1 MSISRIDLH
10 SHRNESCVTG
20 CNKELRKKVS
30 ENDLCSLT
38 NSVVDSL
45 SVRCVGEWAEQKI
58 YLLYQYFGIFAQGMK
73 NKWAE
78 INYIEICS
86 GPGRCVN
93 RNGGIEI
100 DGTAL
105 CIMNHAA
112 FKFIHKALFFDY
124 SPQVVAVLN
133 KRIES
138 LGLTNA
144 TAIKADYNQA
154 DSLCSVL
161 AHECSKDRS
170 LNLILLDPTDCSVPF
185 NLIQQIKTTLKNV
198 DFIIN
203 VATGTDFNRNIPMAF
218 NDTRRAAKYQRFLGD
233 SSFFSKIENINLYK
247 QKNYNQLRNNFREAY
262 QESMKKIGY
271 EYFRVTRIE
280 HYYDILFAA
289 GHTKAIEFWD
299 SAQAIKF
306 DGQRSL
312 F

>member
-1 MSISRIDLH
+1 MTISRIDLH
-10 SHRNESCVTG
+10 SRRNNSCETG
-20 CNKELRKKVS
+20 CNKELRKKKA
-30 ENDLCSLT
+30 ENDLCKVVS
-38 NSVVDSL
+38 SVVDSL
-45 SVRCVGEWAEQKI
+45 AVRCVGEWAEKKI

-73 NKWAE
+73 NKWDE

-105 CIMNHAA
+105 SIMKHPA
-112 FKFIHKALFFDY
+112 FQYIHRALFFDY
-124 SPQVVAVLN
+124 NPQVVTVLN
-133 KRIES
+133 QRIRN
-138 LGLTNA
+138 LGLTSA
-144 TAIKADYNQA
+144 TAIEADYNQ
-154 DSLCSVL
+154 SNSVCSVL
-161 AHECSKDRS
+161 AKECSKDRS

-185 NLIQQIKTTLKNV
+185 ALIKQIKATLKNV

-218 NDTRRAAKYQRFLGD
+218 NNTQRATKYQRFLD
-233 SSFFSKIENINLYK
+233 DTTFFSDAENINLYK
-247 QKNYNQLRNNFREAY
+247 QKNYNQLRHNFRESY

-271 EYFRVTRIE
+271 IHFRVTRIE